1 MRMILPLIDLCSRYW
16 YIACNI
22 QNVQSVDTI
31 DLRMSTAMEKIIGVT
46 KARDE
51 FRKIVDEVQYRGD
64 KYVINRHGK
73 PAVAVVPVQVYENWK
88 QQRNR
93 LFDLINE
100 VQAANPEADPDEV
113 MQDVLAAQQAVRTHR
128 D

>member
-1 MRMILPLIDLCSRYW
+1 
-16 YIACNI
+16 
-22 QNVQSVDTI
+22 
-31 DLRMSTAMEKIIGVT
+31 MEKMIGVT

-51 FRKIVDEVQYRGD
+51 FRKIVDEVQYQGN

-88 QQRNR
+88 QQRKR
-93 LFDLINE
+93 LIDLIRE
-100 VQAANPEADPDEV
+100 VQAANPAADPDEV
-113 MQDVLAAQQAVRTHR
+113 MRDVLAAQQVVRAQR

>member
-1 MRMILPLIDLCSRYW
+1 
-16 YIACNI
+16 
-22 QNVQSVDTI
+22 
-31 DLRMSTAMEKIIGVT
+31 MEKTIGVT

-51 FRKIVDEVQYRGD
+51 FRKIIDEVQHQGD

-88 QQRNR
+88 QQRKR
-93 LFDLINE
+93 LLELISE

-113 MQDVLAAQQAVRTHR
+113 MQDVVVAQQAVRKHQ